1 MKFSKFLTSLA
12 AGIVASFALGTA
24 AMAIPVTGANVNNAN
39 CASGVNG
46 SATNNITTK
55 KKATAIIANGGGA
68 NSSCIIDQNSTP
80 GSINGLSTKNA
91 NVTNGADI
99 DVTNNGYVK
108 GKNTIV
114 DINNQAASTSDA
126 KVGQITTGVGLGNTS
141 NAAVSNGVKARIVN
155 NANAIKGSSLTIDNS
170 SATAP
175 PRLSIR
181 TTNLTPLSQNRSLLI
196 YSSIQAL
203 ILWLNARN
211 HDQLTQ
217 NS

>member
-1 MKFSKFLTSLA
+1 MA

-55 KKATAIIANGGGA
+55 KKATAIVANGGGA

-91 NVTNGADI
+91 NVTNGTNI
-99 DVTNNGYVK
+99 GVTNNVTAK
-108 GKNTIV
+108 GKNTVV
-114 DINNQAASTSDA
+114 DINNQAASTTDA

-141 NAAVSNGVKARIVN
+141 NAAVSNGVNAGMTN
-155 NANAIKGSSLTIDNS
+155 NIDAKKGSSVTVDNQFGNS
-170 SATAP
+170 ST
-175 PRLSIR
+175 SII
-181 TTNLTPLSQNRSLLI
+181 NQN
-196 YSSIQAL
+196 
-203 ILWLNARN
+203 N
-211 HDQLTQ
+211 
-217 NS
+217 